1 MTTGSTAASTH
12 QAAAAAHQED
22 SNVGRGVERRGSG
35 FLLLAAE
42 AMQAAER
49 TQMRAN
55 AIRQVAVELAAA
67 SSTNRIRPNDYVLPT
82 MQPMNSSFLLHQQ
95 QPNQEQYME
104 AAIMQHIQQTQQTS
118 QAAEISP
125 QSSKKKSKQKQKRKQ
140 PAIRDHPPL
149 PPAPLVPPQA
159 SSRQVEPES
168 TGGKSPPKQKLKH
181 IYHDYSGIA
190 DTENYTRKKTGG
202 VSTPFPEKLMD
213 MLDKESL
220 IHPEIVT
227 WCSHG
232 RAFIMHKPKIFAA
245 KIMGVYFKQ
254 SKLTSFQRQLNLY
267 GFRRITQGVD
277 AGAYYHELFLRGR
290 HQLCMRMQRQKV
302 KGVGHKQPTDVS
314 TEPNFYAM
322 KPLPTASTTTKRGS
336 NSMVMEEVA
345 VSVGGSDV
353 PLFLLNST
361 QVAPPYAIPDGS
373 LQGRKTTGITPSSIS
388 YSPYTSEAAS
398 VLRRLSASQ
407 VTAPPPLASAKE
419 PPSSKDGKKEEDTKM
434 SSV

>member
-1 MTTGSTAASTH
+1 MTTGSTAT
-12 QAAAAAHQED
+12 AAHQED
-22 SNVGRGVERRGSG
+22 SNVAVGRGVERRGSG

-67 SSTNRIRPNDYVLPT
+67 SSTNRIRPHDSVLPPT

-104 AAIMQHIQQTQQTS
+104 AAIMQHMQQTQQA
-118 QAAEISP
+118 QAAAGRSL

-140 PAIRDHPPL
+140 PANDHPPL
-149 PPAPLVPPQA
+149 PPAPLIPPQA
-159 SSRQVEPES
+159 SSRQAEPALI
-168 TGGKSPPKQKLKH
+168 GGKSPPKQKQKH
-181 IYHDYSGIA
+181 VYHDYSGIA
-190 DTENYTRKKTGG
+190 DSENYTRKKTGG

-245 KIMGVYFKQ
+245 EIMGVYFKQ

-322 KPLPTASTTTKRGS
+322 KPLPTASATTNRGS

-345 VSVGGSDV
+345 VSVGDGSNV
-353 PLFLLNST
+353 PLFLLGKNTT
-361 QVAPPYAIPDGS
+361 QVTQPFAIPDGS
-373 LQGRKTTGITPSSIS
+373 LQGKKTTGKTPSSIS
-388 YSPYTSEAAS
+388 LIEASPYTNEAAS
-398 VLRRLSASQ
+398 MLRRLSTSQ
-407 VTAPPPLASAKE
+407 VTAPPPLTSAKA
-419 PPSSKDGKKEEDTKM
+419 PKDDKKEEDTKM
-434 SSV
+434 TSV

>member
-1 MTTGSTAASTH
+1 MTTGSTVASTH
-12 QAAAAAHQED
+12 QAAAAAYQEED
-22 SNVGRGVERRGSG
+22 SNLGRGVERRGSG

-67 SSTNRIRPNDYVLPT
+67 SSSNRIRPHDSVLPT
-82 MQPMNSSFLLHQQ
+82 MQPVNASFLLHQQ
-95 QPNQEQYME
+95 EPNQEQYME
-104 AAIMQHIQQTQQTS
+104 AAIMQHMQQTQQA
-118 QAAEISP
+118 QAAAGRSP

-140 PAIRDHPPL
+140 PANDHPPL
-149 PPAPLVPPQA
+149 PPAPLIPPQA
-159 SSRQVEPES
+159 SSRQAEPAS
-168 TGGKSPPKQKLKH
+168 TGGKSPPKQKQKH
-181 IYHDYSGIA
+181 VYHDYSGIA
-190 DTENYTRKKTGG
+190 DSENYTRKKTGG

-245 KIMGVYFKQ
+245 EIMGVYFKQ

-314 TEPNFYAM
+314 TEPNFYA
-322 KPLPTASTTTKRGS
+322 STS
-336 NSMVMEEVA
+336 NIYHVC
-345 VSVGGSDV
+345 
-353 PLFLLNST
+353 
-361 QVAPPYAIPDGS
+361 Y
-373 LQGRKTTGITPSSIS
+373 
-388 YSPYTSEAAS
+388 
-398 VLRRLSASQ
+398 
-407 VTAPPPLASAKE
+407 
-419 PPSSKDGKKEEDTKM
+419 
-434 SSV
+434 

>member
-1 MTTGSTAASTH
+1 LTTGSTAASTH

-67 SSTNRIRPNDYVLPT
+67 SSTNRIRPHDSVVLPT

-104 AAIMQHIQQTQQTS
+104 AAIMRHMQQAQHTT
-118 QAAEISP
+118 QAAGRSP
-125 QSSKKKSKQKQKRKQ
+125 QSSEKKSKQKQKRKQ
-140 PAIRDHPPL
+140 PANDHPPL
-149 PPAPLVPPQA
+149 PPAPLIPSQA
-159 SSRQVEPES
+159 SSRQAGPAS
-168 TGGKSPPKQKLKH
+168 TGGKSPPKQKQKH
-181 IYHDYSGIA
+181 VYHDYSGIA
-190 DTENYTRKKTGG
+190 DSENYTRKKTGG

-220 IHPEIVT
+220 MHPEIVT

-245 KIMGVYFKQ
+245 EIMGVYFKQ

-277 AGAYYHELFLRGR
+277 AGKPAFVLF
-290 HQLCMRMQRQKV
+290 CC
-302 KGVGHKQPTDVS
+302 
-314 TEPNFYAM
+314 
-322 KPLPTASTTTKRGS
+322 
-336 NSMVMEEVA
+336 
-345 VSVGGSDV
+345 
-353 PLFLLNST
+353 
-361 QVAPPYAIPDGS
+361 
-373 LQGRKTTGITPSSIS
+373 
-388 YSPYTSEAAS
+388 
-398 VLRRLSASQ
+398 VL
-407 VTAPPPLASAKE
+407 
-419 PPSSKDGKKEEDTKM
+419 
-434 SSV
+434 

>member
-1 MTTGSTAASTH
+1 MTTGTTAAAT
-12 QAAAAAHQED
+12 ARQE
-22 SNVGRGVERRGSG
+22 NRTVGRGVERRGSG

-55 AIRQVAVELAAA
+55 AIRQVAVELAVA
-67 SSTNRIRPNDYVLPT
+67 SRHHDYSLPT
-82 MQPMNSSFLLHQQ
+82 MQPMNSSFMLHQQQQQ

-104 AAIMQHIQQTQQTS
+104 AAIMQHMQQAQQTL
-118 QAAEISP
+118 AAERSHDQA

-149 PPAPLVPPQA
+149 PPAPLMPPQA
-159 SSRQVEPES
+159 SSRQAES
-168 TGGKSPPKQKLKH
+168 STIGADEVIYHRHLQREGGKSPPKQKLKH
-181 IYHDYSGIA
+181 VYHDYSGIA
-190 DTENYTRKKTGG
+190 DTENYTSRKKTGG
-202 VSTPFPEKLMD
+202 VSTPFPKKLMD

-232 RAFIMHKPKIFAA
+232 RAFIMNKPKIFAA
-245 KIMGVYFKQ
+245 EIMGVYFKQ

-267 GFRRITQGVD
+267 GFRRITQGPD

-314 TEPNFYAM
+314 TEPNFYAS
-322 KPLPTASTTTKRGS
+322 TSNVYAS
-336 NSMVMEEVA
+336 
-345 VSVGGSDV
+345 
-353 PLFLLNST
+353 L
-361 QVAPPYAIPDGS
+361 
-373 LQGRKTTGITPSSIS
+373 
-388 YSPYTSEAAS
+388 
-398 VLRRLSASQ
+398 
-407 VTAPPPLASAKE
+407 
-419 PPSSKDGKKEEDTKM
+419 
-434 SSV
+434 